1 MVTDPPNSP
10 INVHVEDVTA
20 TSCCLKWSP
29 PEFDGGSPVT
39 GYMVEKC
46 TGYSSRWTK
55 VNKKPITNMDMT
67 FDDLVQG
74 DEYEMRVSAVNE
86 AGVSKPSPTTGRFV
100 AKNPYEVPGK
110 PDQPTVTE
118 ITAESATILWTAPES
133 DGGAPITNYVVEMR
147 GTGDRGWTVVTKD
160 TITDTTYTVTGLTE
174 KEYEFRVTA
183 ENKAG
188 AGSPSAPSKAV
199 KYGKQHWYVG
209 RFPNGH
215 HCKLDI
221 Q

>member
-1 MVTDPPNSP
+1 
-10 INVHVEDVTA
+10 
-20 TSCCLKWSP
+20 
-29 PEFDGGSPVT
+29 
-39 GYMVEKC
+39 MVEKC

-55 VNKKPITNMDMT
+55 VNKKAISTLEMT

-86 AGVSKPSPTTGRFV
+86 AGVSKPSETSGRFV

-110 PDQPTVTE
+110 PGQPTVTE
-118 ITAESATILWTAPES
+118 LTAESATIMWTAPDS

-147 GTGDRGWTVVTKD
+147 IVGDRGWTVVTKD
-160 TITDTTYTVTGLTE
+160 TVTDTTYTVTGLTD

-188 AGSPSAPSKAV
+188 PGSPSVPSKAA
-199 KYGKQHWYVG
+199 KYGKCIV
-209 RFPNGH
+209 
-215 HCKLDI
+215 
-221 Q
+221 